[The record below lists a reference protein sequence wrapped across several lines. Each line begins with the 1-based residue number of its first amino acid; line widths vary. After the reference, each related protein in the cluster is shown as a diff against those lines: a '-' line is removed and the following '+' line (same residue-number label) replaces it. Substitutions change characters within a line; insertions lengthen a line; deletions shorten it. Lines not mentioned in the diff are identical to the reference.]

1 MKSISKYLAFLLGL
15 CLVLSS
21 AVSAFAESYTGDVLR
36 LLRFDGDVAISDAQ
50 GNDRFVMENVRFSS
64 GETLKTGTS
73 SAASVSLDTDRIVS
87 LDEETTVAFQQQ
99 GSHMEMHLE
108 QGELFLDVSSKL
120 DENESL
126 DIHTTTLTVGIRG
139 TIVAVS
145 AHPDESGKQVSCL
158 MVLEGTAQAS
168 FGDQAIPVQ
177 TGEILYVLG
186 KLCPFKSKLP

>member
-21 AVSAFAESYTGDVLR
+21 AVSSFAESYTGDVLR

-108 QGELFLDVSSKL
+108 QGELFL
-120 DENESL
+120 
-126 DIHTTTLTVGIRG
+126 
-139 TIVAVS
+139 
-145 AHPDESGKQVSCL
+145 
-158 MVLEGTAQAS
+158 
-168 FGDQAIPVQ
+168 
-177 TGEILYVLG
+177 
-186 KLCPFKSKLP
+186 

>member
-21 AVSAFAESYTGDVLR
+21 AVSSFAESYTGDVLR

-87 LDEETTVAFQQQ
+87 GLEAHQSGRGKIGQVVDDFHHRIGLVQKALSVFYFAFLTEDHQGLSRKLLRLKQLFVNEPVAVCLLQSEHL
-99 GSHMEMHLE
+99 SHLRDGHVFSVFHN
-108 QGELFLDVSSKL
+108 LFL
-120 DENESL
+120 
-126 DIHTTTLTVGIRG
+126 
-139 TIVAVS
+139 
-145 AHPDESGKQVSCL
+145 
-158 MVLEGTAQAS
+158 
-168 FGDQAIPVQ
+168 
-177 TGEILYVLG
+177 
-186 KLCPFKSKLP
+186 